1 MTGKNLTSNPAQPAN
16 RDRRTAVLLV
26 EDNPGD
32 RRLIQQMLLAA
43 EGGGAPPPYTLAWHT
58 TLAAGL
64 QWLAGNPADVVL
76 LDLSLPDSHGLA
88 TVERMQTAAPSLPL
102 IVLTGL
108 DDEQTAL
115 QSLHLGAQDYL
126 VKGAVDSH
134 LLHRSI
140 RYARERKQLLETLRQ
155 MNTILE
161 ERVQERTAQLQRAVA
176 ELERSNQLK
185 DEFLAAVSHEMRTP
199 LTGILSMAEA
209 LEQQLAGALN
219 ERQLRYVG
227 TIRTGGKRLLALV
240 NGILRYANLISG
252 NVDLRMERRLA
263 VDFCASAVRAVG
275 PAAEAKQQKLAVSV
289 VPPEMELVSYGDGIT
304 QILTNLLDNA
314 VKFTP
319 AGGQLGIEARRAE
332 DGRVAFTVWD
342 TGIGIAPEQQ
352 TSIFQPFIQL
362 DGSLARHYEGI
373 GLGLAYVRRMVDLLH
388 GELTLSSAPGEGS
401 RFTVSLP
408 QTLTPLDGQADNSA
422 VAQDPRRP

>member
-1 MTGKNLTSNPAQPAN
+1 MIGKNLAPNLEQPAD

-32 RRLIQQMLLAA
+32 RRLIQQMLLTA
-43 EGGGAPPPYTLAWHT
+43 EDGGAPPPYSLAWHT
-58 TLAAGL
+58 TLTAGL
-64 QWLAGNPADVVL
+64 QWLAANAVDVVL
-76 LDLSLPDSHGLA
+76 LDLSLPDSHGLD
-88 TVERMQTAAPSLPL
+88 TVERMQAAAPSLPL

-108 DDEQTAL
+108 NDEQIAL

-126 VKGAVDSH
+126 VKGAVDSY
-134 LLHRSI
+134 LLQRSI
-140 RYARERKQLLETLRQ
+140 HYARERKQMLETLRQ
-155 MNTILE
+155 MNTALE
-161 ERVQERTAQLQRAVA
+161 ERVQERTAQLQLAVA

-199 LTGILSMAEA
+199 LTGILGMAEA

-219 ERQLRYVG
+219 ERQLRYVA
-227 TIRTGGKRLLALV
+227 TIRTGGNRLLALI
-240 NGILRYANLISG
+240 NSILRYTNLISG
-252 NVDLRMERRLA
+252 KVELRMERQLA
-263 VDFCASAVRAVG
+263 TDLCASATRTARSL
-275 PAAEAKQQKLAVSV
+275 AEAKQQKLTVSV
-289 VPPEMELVSYGDGIT
+289 TPPEMELVSFGDGIT

-319 AGGQLGIEARRAE
+319 AGGQLGIDVRRAE

-352 TSIFQPFIQL
+352 ASIFQPFIQL

-408 QTLTPLDGQADNSA
+408 NTLTP
-422 VAQDPRRP
+422 R